1 MLVDVQ
7 GGQRRNIDFELVLR
21 RNSLRR
27 LRIQTVDAFDDQNV
41 IGAHG
46 NRRVLI
52 ELRNEIAI
60 NAFRH
65 KRSERRG

>member
-46 NRRVLI
+46 NRRILVASLSG
-52 ELRNEIAI
+52 LEIKGRKLHL
-60 NAFRH
+60 F
-65 KRSERRG
+65 SV